1 MIVFPDIEIQNGKC
15 VNLVRG
21 QMDKP
26 VVYDRAPMDAAMWFD
41 GDGAEFL
48 HIIDLDAVAEPGSDA
63 NSQLVCDIIRAVNAP
78 VQIAGG
84 IRSMSSVDWW
94 FEHGAGRVVFSTSA
108 VKNPSLV
115 REAATKYPGKVVVSV
130 DAREGRVVV
139 EGWRETTAFTPIEFA
154 RQFETLDLAGII
166 FTDIDRDDD
175 LPESSLAA
183 TTEMATEL
191 ILPVIASGPVK
202 SIDDI
207 STLRYLPNIAGAIT
221 GRALFTGAFSLKEA
235 IEVARG

>member
-1 MIVFPDIEIQNGKC
+1 MIVFPDIEIQGGKC

-26 VVYDRAPMDAAMWFD
+26 VVYDRAPMDAAKWFD

-48 HIIDLDAVAEPGSDA
+48 HVIDLDAVADPGSDA
-63 NSQLVCDIIRAVNAP
+63 NSQLVCDIIRTVNAP

-115 REAATKYPGKVVVSV
+115 REAATKYPGKIVVSV

-139 EGWRETTAFTPIEFA
+139 EGWRETTAFTPIDFA
-154 RQFETLDLAGII
+154 RQLETLDLAGII

-191 ILPVIASGPVK
+191 ILPVIASGTVK
-202 SIDDI
+202 TIDDI

-221 GRALFTGAFSLKEA
+221 GRALFTGAFTLKEA

>member
-1 MIVFPDIEIQNGKC
+1 MIVFPDIEIQGGKC

-48 HIIDLDAVAEPGSDA
+48 HVIDLDAVADPGSDA
-63 NSQLVCDIIRAVNAP
+63 NSQLVCDIIRAVNVP

-115 REAATKYPGKVVVSV
+115 REAATKYPGKIVVSV

-139 EGWRETTAFTPIEFA
+139 EGWRETTAFTPIDFA
-154 RQFETLDLAGII
+154 RQLETLDLAGII

-191 ILPVIASGPVK
+191 ILPVIASGTVK
-202 SIDDI
+202 TIDDI

-221 GRALFTGAFSLKEA
+221 GRALFTGAFTLKEA

>member
-1 MIVFPDIEIQNGKC
+1 MIVFPDIEIQGGKC

-48 HIIDLDAVAEPGSDA
+48 HVIDLDAVADPGSDA

-115 REAATKYPGKVVVSV
+115 REAATKYPGKIVVSV

-139 EGWRETTAFTPIEFA
+139 EGWRETTAFTPIDFA

-191 ILPVIASGPVK
+191 ILPVIASGTVK
-202 SIDDI
+202 TIDDI

-221 GRALFTGAFSLKEA
+221 GRALFTGAFTLKEA